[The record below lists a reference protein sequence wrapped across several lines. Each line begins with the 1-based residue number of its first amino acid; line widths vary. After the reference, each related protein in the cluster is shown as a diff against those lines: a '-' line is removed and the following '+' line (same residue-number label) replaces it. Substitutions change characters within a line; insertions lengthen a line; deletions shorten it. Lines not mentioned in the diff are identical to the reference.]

1 MDIVSSSYGAKNNAR
16 RQPLYGYEA
25 LMSFR

>member
-1 MDIVSSSYGAKNNAR
+1 MDRVSSSYGAKNNAR

-25 LMSFR
+25 LMPLR